1 MVSTIQL
8 TPAKMQMYKKPGK
21 PSISLINI
29 INHRDFVLILALVAG
44 FLLGDHTRVL
54 ADMSVYT
61 LALVMIFSTTG
72 FTFRSWVPLNNAL
85 TPIVWSA
92 LLNYFIFGMV
102 TIALAWFIFRES
114 AEYAFFIGFVLLA
127 AAPPGPSVIPFASM
141 IKGDDHFSVTGVFG
155 LHMLAM
161 LLTPLILWVF
171 LGQALIHPM
180 DVFIIMVKLVVMPL
194 ILSRMLR
201 HKKVLPL
208 VEKSR
213 ETVIKWGFF
222 LVVMPIMGMSAGV
235 LTSQPWAV
243 LKVSALVII
252 SMYGLGFA
260 YHYLM
265 VLRGKKHAFIVSSTL
280 MMVTKS
286 SAFSAVAAF
295 SFFGDEPMVALP
307 SAVVSVFV
315 TLFIIVYPRFIRLT
329 DLLASRRLSR

>member
-1 MVSTIQL
+1 
-8 TPAKMQMYKKPGK
+8 MQMYKNPGK
-21 PSISLINI
+21 PSSRLVSI

-54 ADMSVYT
+54 ADISVYT
-61 LALVMIFSTTG
+61 LALVMVFSTTG
-72 FTFRSWVPLNNAL
+72 FTFKSWVPLNNAV
-85 TPIVWSA
+85 TPIVWSTF
-92 LLNYFIFGMV
+92 LNYIIFGMV
-102 TIALAWFIFRES
+102 LVALAWLFFGGASES
-114 AEYAFFIGFVLLA
+114 AFFIGFVLLA
-127 AAPPGPSVIPFASM
+127 AAPPGPSVIPFAAM

-161 LLTPLILWVF
+161 LLTPLILWLF

-180 DVFIIMVKLVVMPL
+180 DVFKIMLKLVVIPL
-194 ILSRMLR
+194 VLSRFLR
-201 HKKVLPL
+201 HKKVLPV

-235 LTSQPWAV
+235 LASQPWAV

-260 YHYLM
+260 YHFLM
-265 VLRGKKHAFIVSSTL
+265 VRWRKKHAFIVSSTL

-295 SFFGDEPMVALP
+295 SFFGDKPMVALP

-315 TLFIIVYPRFIRLT
+315 TLFIIVYPYFIRMM
-329 DLLASRRLSR
+329 DLFDSRQLEG